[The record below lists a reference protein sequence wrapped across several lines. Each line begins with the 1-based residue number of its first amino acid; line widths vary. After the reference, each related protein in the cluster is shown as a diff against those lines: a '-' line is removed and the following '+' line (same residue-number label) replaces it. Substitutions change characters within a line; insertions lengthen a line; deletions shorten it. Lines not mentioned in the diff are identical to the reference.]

1 MGKRDVY
8 QAKAVIVA
16 AGATHRKLGVPGEEE
31 LAGKGISYCATC
43 DGAFFK
49 RKVTAVIG
57 GGDVA
62 LEDAVFLS
70 RMCERVYLIHRRD
83 QLRGAKSL
91 QEKVFATENI
101 TVIWDTVVERIL
113 GEERVRALS
122 LRNKKTGEAFEL
134 ALDGV
139 FIAVGITP
147 NTRPYEGLLE
157 LENGYIRADEEG
169 NTSVPGIYAAGDART
184 KRLRQI
190 VTAVADGANA
200 VTSAERYLIEH

>member
-1 MGKRDVY
+1 MLFR
-8 QAKAVIVA
+8 
-16 AGATHRKLGVPGEEE
+16 
-31 LAGKGISYCATC
+31 S
-43 DGAFFK
+43 
-49 RKVTAVIG
+49 
-57 GGDVA
+57 
-62 LEDAVFLS
+62 
-70 RMCERVYLIHRRD
+70 
-83 QLRGAKSL
+83 
-91 QEKVFATENI
+91 EKVFATENI